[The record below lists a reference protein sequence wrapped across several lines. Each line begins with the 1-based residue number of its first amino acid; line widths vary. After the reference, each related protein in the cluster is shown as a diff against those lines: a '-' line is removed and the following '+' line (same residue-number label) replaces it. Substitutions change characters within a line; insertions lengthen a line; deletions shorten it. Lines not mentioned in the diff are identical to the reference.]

1 MSASDVVNILIGVA
15 VVALLIVRQLRT
27 RPVRETSAVRIIL
40 ILAIIGVIEMVDAS
54 KHHHV
59 AASAVALIV
68 FGLVLAAG
76 FGAWRATTVQVWRNG
91 DGSAW
96 RKGTTATA
104 ALWILAIAT
113 HIVID
118 VVIGHTDKSAAG
130 VASASILLYLA
141 VSLGVQREMLRAR
154 AARLA

>member
-1 MSASDVVNILIGVA
+1 MPEGCQPSTADPHRCALGWRCLIA
-15 VVALLIVRQLRT
+15 
-27 RPVRETSAVRIIL
+27 
-40 ILAIIGVIEMVDAS
+40 
-54 KHHHV
+54 
-59 AASAVALIV
+59 

-76 FGAWRATTVQVWRNG
+76 FGAWRALTVKVWRSG

-96 RKGTTATA
+96 RQGTAATA
-104 ALWILAIAT
+104 GLWIAAIAT

-118 VVIGHTDKSAAG
+118 VIIGQTDKGAAG

-141 VSLGVQREMLRAR
+141 VSLGAQREVLRAR

>member
-1 MSASDVVNILIGVA
+1 VSSTVVVNILIGVL
-15 VVALLIVRQLRT
+15 VVGLLIVRQLRA
-27 RPVRETSAVRIIL
+27 RPVRETSAVRFML
-40 ILAIIGVIEMVDAS
+40 ILAVIGIVDMISAS
-54 KHHHV
+54 KHHDV
-59 AASAVALIV
+59 RASAVALIA

-76 FGAWRATTVQVWRNG
+76 FGAWRALTVKVWRNG

-96 RKGTTATA
+96 RQGTAATA
-104 ALWILAIAT
+104 GLWIAAIAT

-118 VVIGHTDKSAAG
+118 VIIGQTDKGAAG

-141 VSLGVQREMLRAR
+141 VSLGAQREVLRAR